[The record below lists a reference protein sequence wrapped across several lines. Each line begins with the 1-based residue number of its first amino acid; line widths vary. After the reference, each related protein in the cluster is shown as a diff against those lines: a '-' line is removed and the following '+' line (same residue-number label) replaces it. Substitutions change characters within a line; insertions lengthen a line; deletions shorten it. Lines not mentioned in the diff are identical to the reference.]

1 MPCNNTDVSSKWRS
15 EDHKIKLKSG
25 LHKQRQFQHNL
36 NFLVIKKSK
45 RNKYGETGKTS
56 GKEEWGL
63 NAKEQCRVL
72 QKLHIALQM
81 EEFLLGT

>member
-1 MPCNNTDVSSKWRS
+1 MLCNNTDVSLKWRS
-15 EDHKIKLKSG
+15 KDHEIELKSG

-56 GKEEWGL
+56 RREVWGL
-63 NAKEQCRVL
+63 NAKEQCRVSR
-72 QKLHIALQM
+72 KLHIALQM